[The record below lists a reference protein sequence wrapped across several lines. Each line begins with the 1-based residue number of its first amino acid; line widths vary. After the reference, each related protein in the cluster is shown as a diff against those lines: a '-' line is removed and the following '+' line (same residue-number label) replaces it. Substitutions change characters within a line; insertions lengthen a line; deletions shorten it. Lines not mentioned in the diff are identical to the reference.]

1 MNFARYK
8 RIGKMRYVK
17 KGTEIADEYSVYATN
32 DEKAADVLFENGLYN
47 ESAYYYIQAMEKV
60 VKTAISSKVDVTN
73 TYYAAKLKD
82 IGHSL
87 DLAIDFFLEL
97 LVYGKDDALAQQLE
111 HQLKAVVFK
120 NVRFSSLHNN
130 IRYPIYSEKWGSY
143 GFLEISGEDCEELQH
158 MLKVLKKY
166 MKQIQVMI

>member
-87 DLAIDFFLEL
+87 DSAIVFFLEL
-97 LVYGKDDALAQQLE
+97 LVYGKDDVLAQQLE

-143 GFLEISGEDCEELQH
+143 GFFRDIWRGLRRIAA
-158 MLKVLKKY
+158 Y
-166 MKQIQVMI
+166 A